1 MTIVRSPFLLDFA
14 DALLDEAPDFSED
27 VLRQWEEDKTKFSVK
42 DGQRLLA
49 FSQRYR
55 RSAFICSILIQ
66 AIFPFLKR
74 LGETKSEIVSKQRL
88 TEPWL
93 QGLLIL
99 GDHEPFNRLALN
111 ESIHNLRDVGDR
123 DASVKKVIGFD

>member
-1 MTIVRSPFLLDFA
+1 MKLLTSAKMFFD
-14 DALLDEAPDFSED
+14 SG
-27 VLRQWEEDKTKFSVK
+27 RKTKRKFSVK

-88 TEPWL
+88 TEAWL

-123 DASVKKVIGFD
+123 DPSVKKVIGFH

>member
-1 MTIVRSPFLLDFA
+1 MKRLTSAKMFFNSGRKAKP
-14 DALLDEAPDFSED
+14 
-27 VLRQWEEDKTKFSVK
+27 KFSVK

-74 LGETKSEIVSKQRL
+74 LGETKFLRL
-88 TEPWL
+88 AQPPL
-93 QGLLIL
+93 QLFRGN
-99 GDHEPFNRLALN
+99 HEPFNWLALN
-111 ESIHNLRDVGDR
+111 ESIHDLRDVGDR
-123 DASVKKVIGFD
+123 DAPVKKVIGFD